1 MKDENSTCK
10 CEDCDSAVYARG
22 YCRKHYNRFWRKG
35 KFDGKP
41 RGGESGY
48 TMVETDAIRSRMR
61 ERERAQHMYDHVVG
75 LDNRVKW
82 RSIIND
88 LDEEIEA
95 IRTRVAGRGKKKNDP
110 EAEADAFPLSP
121 PDGVAYAV
129 FENQDGR
136 PVIRV
141 EARERGRWANGYEIR
156 VREHEASPSMYYLE
170 VFDSEDLVEMLC
182 VTPETATKSV
192 DSRSTFIG
200 VTTLL
205 GDMPV
210 ECVKVLDGGS
220 DREQDSEKS

>member
-1 MKDENSTCK
+1 MSDEKPTCK
-10 CEDCDSAVYARG
+10 CEDCDSVVYARG

-48 TMVETDAIRSRMR
+48 TMVETDAIRSRIR

-82 RSIIND
+82 RSVIND

-95 IRTRVAGRGKKKNDP
+95 IRARVARREEKGDAP
-110 EAEADAFPLSP
+110 ESEAFPLLPS
-121 PDGVAYAV
+121 DGCAYAV
-129 FENQDGR
+129 FKNQDGR
-136 PVIRV
+136 PAIRV

-156 VREHEASPSMYYLE
+156 VREHEESSSMYYLE
-170 VFDSEDLVEMLC
+170 VFDHEELVEMLC
-182 VTPETATKSV
+182 VTPETATASV
-192 DSRSTFIG
+192 ESRSTFIR
-200 VTTLL
+200 VVMLL
-205 GDMPV
+205 EDMPV

-220 DREQDSEKS
+220 DS